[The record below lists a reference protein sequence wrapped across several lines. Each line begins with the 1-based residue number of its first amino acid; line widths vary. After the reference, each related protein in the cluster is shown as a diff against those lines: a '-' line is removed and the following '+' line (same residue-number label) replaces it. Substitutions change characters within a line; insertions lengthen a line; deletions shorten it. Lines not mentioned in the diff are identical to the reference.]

1 MEEVT
6 DISEYVVSKSE
17 PRHDLSRE
25 NENVIVLQGGGS
37 LGAFFCGVFKVF
49 AKNYL
54 KIDLIG
60 GTSIGA
66 INGAIIAGSKNN
78 NPAKDLEDFWME
90 LSGSTFNNM
99 QNNLFFGFK
108 EVNDS
113 NLWNIKNNFLFYD
126 FSELIRTS
134 SVPMTASLF
143 GVPKMFLPRWNTLQP
158 FPYLGQDI
166 SKKFFGN
173 YSFFNWTYLYDHS
186 PLEKTLE
193 KYIDYN
199 KLSPKSKNN
208 QNFIRLVITGVN
220 LLNAEPVIF
229 DSAKMQIE
237 SKHILASSGYPVYGF
252 PWVEVEKGVYVW
264 DGSLLS
270 NTPLREVMESS
281 PRNDKHIFIVENYPR
296 EISCLPSN
304 LIEVQDR
311 AKDIMFSDKTLH
323 DIRTSRLVTRQIQLI
338 EKLYSQIET
347 NNNNNI
353 NTYTDTELKFIKE
366 EYNKLINNY
375 GAEIHCVTNISRNR
389 MESPHVM
396 KNADF
401 SRKTIQ
407 DLIKQGEAKGEQYLQ
422 YFRDKH
428 I

>member
-1 MEEVT
+1 MEKVK
-6 DISEYVVSKSE
+6 DISEYVVEKSQ
-17 PRHDLSRE
+17 PSHDSSRE
-25 NENVIVLQGGGS
+25 DENVIILQGGGS

-49 AKNYL
+49 AKNNL

-90 LSGSTFNNM
+90 LS
-99 QNNLFFGFK
+99 
-108 EVNDS
+108 DS
-113 NLWNIKNNFLFYD
+113 NLNIIPNKVFFGLNELKKSNIPNLNNFISYEFP
-126 FSELIRTS
+126 EMIEIS
-134 SVPMTASLF
+134 SAAINASLF
-143 GVPKMFLPRWNTLQP
+143 GVPKMFTPRWNTLQP
-158 FPYLGQDI
+158 FPYLGKDI
-166 SKKFFGN
+166 SNTFFGN
-173 YSFFNWTYLYDHS
+173 YFFSNWTYFYDHS
-186 PLEKTLE
+186 PLEQTLE

-199 KLSPKSKNN
+199 KLSPKSKNH
-208 QNFIRLVITGVN
+208 QNFIRLVVTGVN
-220 LLNAEPVIF
+220 VLTGEPVIF
-229 DSAKMQIE
+229 DSAKMKIE
-237 SKHILASSGYPVYGF
+237 SKHLLASCGYPIYGF

-270 NTPLREVMESS
+270 NTPLREIMESS

-296 EISCLPSN
+296 EITCLPSN
-304 LIEVQDR
+304 FTEVQDR

-323 DIRTSRLVTRQIQLI
+323 DIQTSRLITSQIQLI
-338 EKLYSQIET
+338 EKLYREWET
-347 NNNNNI
+347 NQNNHTSN
-353 NTYTDTELKFIKE
+353 YTDTEIKLIKE

-375 GAEIHCVTNISRNR
+375 GAEIHCVTKISRNR

-401 SRKTIQ
+401 SQKTIHE
-407 DLIKQGEAKGEQYLQ
+407 LINQGEKKGDQYLQ

>member
-1 MEEVT
+1 MEELT

-17 PRHDLSRE
+17 PRHDSSRE
-25 NENVIVLQGGGS
+25 HENVIVLQGGGS

-78 NPAKDLEDFWME
+78 NPAKDLEDFWIE
-90 LSGSTFNNM
+90 LSESTFNSI
-99 QNNLFFGFK
+99 QNNFFFGIK

-113 NLWNIKNNFLFYD
+113 NLLNIKNNSLFYD

-134 SVPMTASLF
+134 SAPMTASLF
-143 GVPKMFLPRWNTLQP
+143 GVPKMFLPRWNTFQP

-166 SKKFFGN
+166 SKNYFRN
-173 YSFFNWTYLYDHS
+173 YSIFHWTYLYDHS
-186 PLEKTLE
+186 PLEKTLK
-193 KYIDYN
+193 KYIDYD

-220 LLNAEPVIF
+220 VLNAEPVIF

-338 EKLYSQIET
+338 EKLYRQIET
-347 NNNNNI
+347 NNHNNT
-353 NTYTDTELKFIKE
+353 NTYTDTELKFIK
-366 EYNKLINNY
+366 
-375 GAEIHCVTNISRNR
+375 
-389 MESPHVM
+389 
-396 KNADF
+396 
-401 SRKTIQ
+401 
-407 DLIKQGEAKGEQYLQ
+407 
-422 YFRDKH
+422 
-428 I
+428 